1 MRYEVPQFIDVEDKI
16 FGPLTFR
23 QAAYLAGGAGL
34 CYLSYKLIPGVLSF
48 VVIFPLAAFSVALA
62 FLKVNEKPLID
73 MVQSAVS
80 YFLNEKL
87 YLYKKETQQKKENTT
102 VTKVQHEPIFI
113 PKLSESKLHDLSWG
127 LDVLNQKPKQ

>member
-23 QAAYLAGGAGL
+23 QFAYLTGGAGL
-34 CYLSYKLIPGVLSF
+34 CYLSYKLIPGIFAFL
-48 VVIFPLAAFSVALA
+48 VIFPLAAFSVALA
-62 FLKVNEKPLID
+62 FIKVNEKPLID
-73 MVQSAVS
+73 MVQSALG

-87 YLYKKETQQKKENTT
+87 YLYHKETQQKKEDTT
-102 VTKVQHEPIFI
+102 VTTVKHEPIFI

-127 LDVLNQKPKQ
+127 LDVLNQKQK

>member
-23 QAAYLAGGAGL
+23 QFAYLAGGAGL
-34 CYLSYKLIPGVLSF
+34 CYLSYKLIPGLF
-48 VVIFPLAAFSVALA
+48 AFLVIFPLATFSIALA
-62 FLKVNEKPLID
+62 FIKINEKPLID

-87 YLYKKETQQKKENTT
+87 YLYKKETQQKKEDTT

-127 LDVLNQKPKQ
+127 LDVLNQKQK